1 LFNNIISFTERACS
15 RANLFTYS
23 CIILLTINKKN
34 RIMETKKQLS
44 RIVKSIEKNNDWF
57 RSLWEDCADEY
68 DFYELAQIISDECGG
83 LPAVKDFNLFDKGWQ
98 YRTILHENYK
108 EAKNEFANLLFG
120 FW

>member
-1 LFNNIISFTERACS
+1 
-15 RANLFTYS
+15 
-23 CIILLTINKKN
+23 
-34 RIMETKKQLS
+34 METKKQLS